1 MDLRARSKEKLT
13 FTLHLFGL
21 KIYTVAVDM
30 AVVFRPADMFITV
43 AVSVFYFINKMV

>member
-1 MDLRARSKEKLT
+1 LT
-13 FTLHLFGL
+13 FTLNLFGL

-30 AVVFRPADMFITV
+30 AVVFHSAAMFIIV